1 MTFCLFSKTR
11 RFLVNLISL
20 GGNLLYL
27 PNLWSFSFSG
37 HLLSISSFTISNRE
51 RYVAF
56 TFTFGTKYMK
66 LLWSCFQGLSQMWI
80 FQPTTPPP
88 QDIEFLK
95 KKLFPASISCYSH
108 PFTGRLYDPPMLSF
122 CLPEFT
128 KKVITCG
135 EQCCMEI
142 KQMWLHAF
150 TTLMSVSVL
159 TVEAED
165 GDISSSTKHWFWL
178 ARVQTQS

>member
-11 RFLVNLISL
+11 RCLVNLISL

-56 TFTFGTKYMK
+56 TFTFGTKYVK

-95 KKLFPASISCYSH
+95 KKNCFLHQFHVTH
-108 PFTGRLYDPPMLSF
+108 PFTGLWYDPPILSF

-128 KKVITCG
+128 KKVIICG

-142 KQMWLHAF
+142 TQMWLHAF
-150 TTLMSVSVL
+150 TTFMSVSVL

-165 GDISSSTKHWFWL
+165 RDICSSTKHWFWL
-178 ARVQTQS
+178 ARTQTQS